1 MPVGSLL
8 TLLDDM
14 TVILDDVWIM
24 TKLSAKKT
32 AGVLGDD
39 LALNA
44 EQAVGLSPERELPV
58 IWAVAKGS
66 ARNKAMLIPLAL
78 GLRAVAPWLIQP
90 LLMAGGL
97 FLCYEG
103 AEKLVHRFGAHGD
116 QAQKAVLSAE
126 DKVAGSPWE
135 KEKIAGAVRT
145 DLILSAE
152 IIALTLGLVAHM
164 DFARVLLVLVA
175 ISLLMTVGV
184 YGLVGLIVKL
194 DDIGLSLQKRAR
206 AWVRSL
212 GKFILATAPR
222 MLALISWLGT
232 VAIFCV
238 GGGILVHGVAP
249 LHHAVEELNA
259 LLGLLAEGVT
269 GLVAGF
275 VTVGVV
281 QLVGRLRKAKTP

>member
-1 MPVGSLL
+1 MAAGSLL
-8 TLLDDM
+8 TLLDDI

-58 IWAVAKGS
+58 VWAVAKGS
-66 ARNKAMLIPLAL
+66 AKNKAMLIPAAL
-78 GLRAVAPWLIQP
+78 ILRALAPWLIQP
-90 LLMAGGL
+90 LLMGGGL

-103 AEKLVHRFGAHGD
+103 AEKLVHRWEHRGEHKPGE
-116 QAQKAVLSAE
+116 VLSAE
-126 DKVAGSPWE
+126 DKVAGGLWE
-135 KEKIAGAVRT
+135 SQKIAGAVRT

-152 IIALTLGLVAHM
+152 IIALTLGLVAEM
-164 DFARVLLVLVA
+164 DFTRVFLVLLV

-194 DDIGLSLQKRAR
+194 DDIGLSLQKRAQAWLR
-206 AWVRSL
+206 AL
-212 GKFILATAPR
+212 GRFILATAPR

-232 VAIFCV
+232 IAIFCV
-238 GGGILVHGVAP
+238 GGGILVHGIAP
-249 LHHAVEELNA
+249 LHHAVEEMNA
-259 LLGLLAEGVT
+259 FVGLLAEGIT

-275 VTVGVV
+275 VVVGLLK
-281 QLVGRLRKAKTP
+281 LVGRLRAPKV

>member
-1 MPVGSLL
+1 MPAASLL

-14 TVILDDVWIM
+14 TAILDDVWIM

-58 IWAVAKGS
+58 ILAVAKGS
-66 ARNKAMLIPLAL
+66 LKNKAMLVPAAL
-78 GLRAVAPWLIQP
+78 LLRALAPWLIQP
-90 LLMAGGL
+90 LLMGGGL

-103 AEKLVHRFGAHGD
+103 AEKLLHRFHAEKQQ
-116 QAQKAVLSAE
+116 QAPAVDE
-126 DKVAGSPWE
+126 Q
-135 KEKIAGAVRT
+135 EKIAGAVRT

-152 IIALTLGLVAHM
+152 IIALTLGLVAQL
-164 DFARVLLVLVA
+164 DFVRVLSVLVV

-194 DDIGLSLQKRAR
+194 DDIGLALQKRER
-206 AWVRSL
+206 AWLRAL
-212 GKFILATAPR
+212 GRMILATAPR
-222 MLALISWLGT
+222 MLATISWLGT

-238 GGGILVHGVAP
+238 GGGILVHGVTP
-249 LHHAVEELNA
+249 LHHAVEEMNA
-259 LLGLLAEGVT
+259 VLGLLAEGLT
-269 GLVAGF
+269 GLLAGF
-275 VTVGVV
+275 ALLAAVKLF
-281 QLVGRLRKAKTP
+281 QRIYHR